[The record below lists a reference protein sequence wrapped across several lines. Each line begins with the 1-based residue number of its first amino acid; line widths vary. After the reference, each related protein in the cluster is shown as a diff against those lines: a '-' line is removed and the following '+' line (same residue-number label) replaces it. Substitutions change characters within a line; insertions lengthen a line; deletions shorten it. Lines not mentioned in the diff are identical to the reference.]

1 MNPINTLQFREL
13 FHIKLWG
20 KIFYHVFLIVSI
32 GILFSACKEDQP
44 EEKVDPSG
52 KIVFNFKHF
61 LSDDP
66 LFFDTLMYTNAA
78 GNTYLV
84 NEIQYFISDVT
95 LFNTDG
101 SEILIDDWKDIHY
114 VDTDIPNSHRWEVY
128 DKISIGIYDSIN
140 FTFGIAD
147 EKNISYMFVNPPE
160 SFMFWPEFLGG
171 GYHSMKLNGK
181 WLEEGQQT
189 QTTPFDFHLGR
200 GQIYHSYPDS
210 ITGFIPNDFKVSL
223 PGSNFIMSSN
233 NVMEFDVVMHVENW
247 FKDTHIY
254 DHDVW
259 GGYIMQNQD
268 AMQMVK
274 ENGWNV
280 FSIEIKE

>member
-1 MNPINTLQFREL
+1 MIL
-13 FHIKLWG
+13 
-20 KIFYHVFLIVSI
+20 SI
-32 GILFSACKEDQP
+32 GILFSACKEDEP
-44 EEKVDPSG
+44 EETVDTSG
-52 KIVFNFKHF
+52 KIIFNFNHF
-61 LSDDP
+61 INDGPVL
-66 LFFDTLMYTNAA
+66 FDTLLYTNAA
-78 GNTYLV
+78 GNPYLV

-95 LFNTDG
+95 LFNQNG
-101 SEILIDDWKDIHY
+101 SEILIDDWKAIHY
-114 VDTDIPNSHRWEVY
+114 VDTDIPNSHRWEVF
-128 DKISIGIYDSIN
+128 DKIPAGTYDSIN

-171 GYHSMKLNGK
+171 GYHYMKLNGK

-200 GQIYHSYPDS
+200 GQVYYSYPDS

-223 PGSNFIMSSN
+223 PHSDFSMSSN
-233 NVMEFDVVMHVENW
+233 NIVEFDIVMHIENW
-247 FKDTHIY
+247 FKNPHIY

-268 AMQMVK
+268 AMQVVK

-280 FSIEIKE
+280 FSIEAIKQ